1 MGQLIGRATE
11 AKSGLML
18 LSESSV
24 LSLFGSAGMEEQ
36 MLQPST
42 LAFESRSC
50 NLVISVGL
58 GPCVVTRPPGPS
70 AAAAGVVVV
79 VVLVF
84 IRIIWYWH

>member
-24 LSLFGSAGMEEQ
+24 LSLFGAGMEEQ